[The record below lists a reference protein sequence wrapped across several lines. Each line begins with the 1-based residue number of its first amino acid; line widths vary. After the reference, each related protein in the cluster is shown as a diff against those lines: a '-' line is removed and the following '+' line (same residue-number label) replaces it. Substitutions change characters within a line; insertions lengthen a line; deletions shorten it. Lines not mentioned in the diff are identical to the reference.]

1 MKLNTM
7 KMVGITEKAHEALD
21 ELRTRAMKSGISL
34 SKGAIAS
41 QLILAAKLEDI
52 CPVQKR

>member
-1 MKLNTM
+1 MKLNM
-7 KMVGITEKAHEALD
+7 KMVGITDKAHEALNN
-21 ELRTRAMKSGISL
+21 LRISARNEGISL

-52 CPVQKR
+52 CPGKKR